1 MAEGH
6 TNGEGR
12 VAGKVALIT
21 GAASGLGQ
29 ASAVL
34 MADEGANI
42 VVTDMN
48 GEGAEET
55 ARLINDSHGAGRV
68 VAVTHDVTSEEQWI
82 EAIDKGLDTFGVLDI
97 VVNSAGV
104 GVMKDVE
111 ETTLEEWRFVNAVN
125 LDGTFLGCKHGIGA
139 IKKTSRERGGSI
151 VNLSSVSGIIGG
163 HNVAAYNASKG
174 GVRLLSKSVALHC
187 ARKGYNIRCNSV
199 HPTFIDTPMVQE
211 MFNAADEPE
220 KVRSKLIRQI
230 PIGRLGVPDD
240 IAQGILYLASD
251 ESSFM
256 TGSEFVLDGGITA
269 Q

>member
-1 MAEGH
+1 MNDG
-6 TNGEGR
+6 NGNSGGR

-21 GAASGLGQ
+21 GGASGLGQ

-34 MADEGANI
+34 MADEGARI

-48 GEGAEET
+48 AEGAGET
-55 ARLINDSHGAGRV
+55 ARMINEAQGADR
-68 VAVTHDVTSEEQWI
+68 AIALAHDVTSEEQWI
-82 EAIDKGLDTFGVLDI
+82 AAIAKGLEAFEVLDI

-199 HPTFIDTPMVQE
+199 HPTFIDTPMVQD

-220 KVRSKLIRQI
+220 KVRSKLVRQI
-230 PIGRLGVPDD
+230 PIGRLGVPAD

>member
-1 MAEGH
+1 MSDG
-6 TNGEGR
+6 NGNSGGR

-21 GAASGLGQ
+21 GGASGLGQ

-34 MADEGANI
+34 MADEGARI

-48 GEGAEET
+48 AEGAEET
-55 ARLINDSHGAGRV
+55 ARMINDAQGEDRAMA
-68 VAVTHDVTSEEQWI
+68 VAHDVTSEEQWI
-82 EAIDKGLDTFGVLDI
+82 EAIAKGLEVFEVLDV

-111 ETTLEEWRFVNAVN
+111 ETTLEEWRFVNGVN

-199 HPTFIDTPMVQE
+199 HPTFIDTPMVQD

-220 KVRSKLIRQI
+220 KVRSKLVRQI
-230 PIGRLGVPDD
+230 PIGRLGVPAD